1 MDNLSEKELKEL
13 KGLLKI
19 IIQQNQ
25 VIMEQGKYIAQLV
38 FAIKSL
44 VAQGDDY
51 EDIIRRYAMFD
62 MADELI
68 KQVND
73 IVLHKES
80 SMDNLS
86 EMELLKIIIQQNQV
100 IMKQGNYIAQL
111 AFAIKS
117 LGAQGYDN
125 SSYEDIIRRNAMFDM
140 ANALIE
146 QVDDDVLNEGEF
158 QQQPKT
164 RL

>member
-146 QVDDDVLNEGEF
+146 QVDDDVLHEGEF

>member
-13 KGLLKI
+13 
-19 IIQQNQ
+19 
-25 VIMEQGKYIAQLV
+25 
-38 FAIKSL
+38 IKSL

-146 QVDDDVLNEGEF
+146 QVDDDVLHEGEF

>member
-62 MADELI
+62 MAGELI

-146 QVDDDVLNEGEF
+146 QVDDDVLHEGEF

>member
-44 VAQGDDY
+44 VAQGENY

-117 LGAQGYDN
+117 LGAHGYDN

-146 QVDDDVLNEGEF
+146 QVDDDVLHEGEF

-164 RL
+164 GI

>member
-1 MDNLSEKELKEL
+1 MDNLSEKEVKEL

-146 QVDDDVLNEGEF
+146 QVDDDVLHEGEF

>member
-86 EMELLKIIIQQNQV
+86 EMELLNIIIQQNQV

-146 QVDDDVLNEGEF
+146 QVDDDVLHEGEF

>member
-73 IVLHKES
+73 IVLHKEG

-146 QVDDDVLNEGEF
+146 QVNNDVLHEGEF

>member
-1 MDNLSEKELKEL
+1 MDNLSEKEL

-146 QVDDDVLNEGEF
+146 QVDDDVLHEGEF

-164 RL
+164 GI